1 MSLQPTT
8 FIREKTSGIYLPPHL
23 LDSPAHT
30 AHVQDYLAEGKMNL
44 ASGIIRPGRNYRI
57 DDVEWLSVAEQI
69 KVGVLGTVSA
79 ENKFV
84 YVSACGL
91 SESHGAELILKEA
104 AFELPQR
111 ITGLDYIL
119 KSGHEKRHDYFTC
132 GPKDPGLSSPST
144 NFRMNCFHGY
154 SDYVDNKNSILERG
168 KWKLHVLDTG
178 IIVGHHLIFDK
189 YNCTA
194 RELNDVDKLR
204 DVLVFPFEGYQIVDE
219 EEHKIEHEFQDEGKI
234 TDGHTLLLL
243 LQNGCGNII
252 VAAGHSYPK
261 KGVFMGD
268 FHSAF
273 LYDFTGIKEHLDG
286 SFQAKNS
293 TLEKT
298 IDTVV
303 LRRDFASGKTQ
314 FSKPF

>member
-8 FIREKTSGIYLPPHL
+8 FVHEKKSGIYLPPHL
-23 LDSPAHT
+23 LNSPAQIT
-30 AHVQDYLAEGKMNL
+30 PAQDYLAEGKMNL
-44 ASGIIRPGRNYRI
+44 ACGIIPQSRDYRI

-79 ENKFV
+79 ENKFI
-84 YVSACGL
+84 YISACGL
-91 SESHGAELILKEA
+91 SESHGAEIILKKA
-104 AFELPQR
+104 AFEIPQR

-119 KSGHEKRHDYFTC
+119 GSGLEKRHDYFTC
-132 GPKDPGLSSPST
+132 GPKDPGLSSPAT
-144 NFRMNCFHGY
+144 NFRMNSFHGY
-154 SDYVDNKNSILERG
+154 SDHVDNKGSILERG
-168 KWKLHVLDTG
+168 KWKLSSLDTG

-194 RELNDVDKLR
+194 RELNDADKLR
-204 DVLVFPFEGYQIVDE
+204 DVMIFPFEGYQIVDE

-243 LQNGCGNII
+243 LQNGCGNMI

-286 SFQAKNS
+286 SFQAKNPIN
-293 TLEKT
+293 EKT

-303 LRRDFASGKTQ
+303 LRRDFASSKTQ